1 MYKFVL
7 IASIL
12 VLSVCTSSCQKGENT
27 GKTQVTKRIQYDV
40 TIRNT
45 DSDMDWWVQN
55 IEGSNREKL
64 LKDIM
69 LQVTDGKVKAYDFLT
84 CKPYSADEI
93 KGMMKRVD
101 SISVERATPPYDLVD
116 TVIVSEVRLSDITR
130 LRFLEEWSMNEK
142 TLAFSKKVAGIC
154 PMLER
159 RTDSG
164 ELRGYKPLFWVF
176 FDDKYPEELQT
187 K

>member
-1 MYKFVL
+1 MNKFTF
-7 IASIL
+7 
-12 VLSVCTSSCQKGENT
+12 LSLLLAITMVTPSCRNGESPDKNV
-27 GKTQVTKRIQYDV
+27 VTKRIQYDV
-40 TIRNT
+40 PIRN
-45 DSDMDWWVQN
+45 SEPDMDWWVQN

-64 LKDIM
+64 LKDIIQ
-69 LQVTDGKVKAYDFLT
+69 QVSNGEVKAYDFLS
-84 CKPYSADEI
+84 CKPFTKDEI
-93 KGMMKRVD
+93 KDMMKHVD
-101 SISVERATPPYDLVD
+101 SISVERSTPPYDLVD
-116 TVIVSEVRLSDITR
+116 TVMVTEIRLSDIVK

-154 PMLER
+154 PMIER

-176 FDDKYPEELQT
+176 FDDKYPGELEL

>member
-1 MYKFVL
+1 MNKFVL
-7 IASIL
+7 ITIM
-12 VLSVCTSSCQKGENT
+12 LSFSMFMLSCTNGEDA
-27 GKTQVTKRIQYDV
+27 GKNVVTKRIQYDV
-40 TIRNT
+40 PIHNAEA
-45 DSDMDWWVQN
+45 DMDWWVQN
-55 IEGSNREKL
+55 IEDSNREKL
-64 LKDIM
+64 IKDIM
-69 LQVTDGKVKAYDFLT
+69 QQVTSGKVKAYDFLT
-84 CKPYSADEI
+84 CKPFTAEEI

-101 SISVERATPPYDLVD
+101 SISVERSTPPYDLVD
-116 TVIVSEVRLSDITR
+116 TVLVTEIRLSDITK

-154 PMLER
+154 PMVER

-176 FDDKYPEELQT
+176 FDDKYPAELQL